1 MKVPCRWL
9 AEYVELDLS
18 EAAVE
23 RLAERLTL
31 AGLEVEAVSWTGSL
45 EGAVVGCVREKRP
58 HPDSDHLS
66 VCRVDVGGG
75 NDVEVVCGAPNVVED
90 MLVPFVSAGG
100 RLPSGLRIE
109 ARKIR
114 GVASNGMICSK
125 AEFGLEE
132 RSTGIWNF
140 DPALELKPGTDLND
154 LLEFDDAV
162 FDIKVPSNRPDC
174 MGIYG
179 IAREVAAVT
188 GRTLRPLTA
197 EVSEAPPAAAS
208 SVSIEIADPDDAPR
222 YAARLMSDVAIG
234 PAPLWLQHRLI
245 KAGMRPLSNVVDATN
260 YVMLEL
266 GHPLHPF
273 DADLVKGKIV
283 VRRARAEEPFR
294 TLDGVD
300 RTLSPDVLMIT
311 DQDGGLAIAGVMG
324 GERSEIRET
333 TTRVLLEV
341 AVFDLIAIRRSVR
354 SVGIRSEAAQ
364 RFERGIDPEAVP
376 LAAGRAAH
384 LLQELTGCRVHLDL
398 VDAYPRVRKPVKIR
412 LRPSRVASLLGV
424 SIDVGEIG
432 DLLQRLE
439 IKTAEDGG
447 DLVAT
452 VPTFRPDL
460 VREVDLIEEVGRIYG
475 YDRFPS
481 VPPTVP
487 LRIGKKDAVEVCKE
501 RVRAILS
508 GLGLSEV
515 VTDGFDKSQWREAFG
530 VTADELVAVSN
541 PMTTGQE
548 ALRWSLLPGMLSA
561 VETNLNRG
569 VEGGMLYEAGRIFTK
584 SGGER
589 DSLAGVLFG
598 RSQIP
603 LRGKRPVDLGEA
615 KGILAD
621 LFDGL
626 RLGRLRIADEPPPPF
641 LHPERGRSV
650 LLDDK
655 AIGFIGELA
664 PEIRERFPGVPELI
678 VFEFDL
684 GTLHQHSGA
693 PPFYSPPSRYPASK
707 RDLSLVVPIDL
718 PEAAVRQVFA
728 SEDAVEHVLLYD
740 LYQGEQVSE
749 GRKSLTY
756 EATFRVADRTLT
768 DEDVTEIVA
777 RIEKRLAELDVRL
790 RD

>member
-1 MKVPCRWL
+1 MKVSCRWL

-31 AGLEVEAVSWTGSL
+31 AGLEVEAISWTGSL
-45 EGAVVGCVREKRP
+45 EGAVVGRVREKRP

-75 NDVEVVCGAPNVVED
+75 DDVEVVCGASNVVQD
-90 MLVPFVSAGG
+90 VLVPFVSLGG
-100 RLPSGLRIE
+100 LLPSGLRIE
-109 ARKIR
+109 SRKIR

-132 RSTGIWNF
+132 HSTGVWNF

-188 GRTLRPLTA
+188 GRPLRPLQT
-197 EVSEAPPAAAS
+197 EVIETSPTAAS
-208 SVSIEIADPDDAPR
+208 SVSIEIAGPDDAPR
-222 YAARLMSDVAIG
+222 YAARLMSDVLIG
-234 PAPLWLQHRLI
+234 PAPLWMQHRLI
-245 KAGMRPLSNVVDATN
+245 KAGMRPLSDVVDATN

-273 DADLVKGKIV
+273 DADLIEGRIV

-300 RTLSPDVLMIT
+300 RALSPDVLMIT
-311 DQDGGLAIAGVMG
+311 DQAGGLAIAGVMG

-341 AVFDLIAIRRSVR
+341 AAFDLTAIRRSVR

-364 RFERGIDPEAVP
+364 RFERGIDPEGVP
-376 LAAGRAAH
+376 MAAARAAH
-384 LLQELTGCRVHLDL
+384 LLQKLTGCRVHRGL
-398 VDAYPRVRKPVKIR
+398 VDAYPRVRKSIKIR
-412 LRPSRVASLLGV
+412 LRPSRVAKLLGV
-424 SIDVGEIG
+424 SIDADEII
-432 DLLQRLE
+432 DLLQRLGL
-439 IKTAEDGG
+439 KTVKKGG

-452 VPTFRPDL
+452 VPTFRSDL
-460 VREVDLIEEVGRIYG
+460 VREVDLIEEIGRIYG

-481 VPPTVP
+481 IPPTVP
-487 LRIGKKDAVEVCKE
+487 LRIGRKDAVEACKE

-508 GLGLSEV
+508 GLGLSEI

-530 VTADELVAVSN
+530 VAADELVAVSN

-548 ALRWSLLPGMLSA
+548 ALRWSLLPGMLSV
-561 VETNLNRG
+561 VEANLNRG
-569 VEGGMLYEAGRIFTK
+569 VDGGMLYEMGRTFTK

-598 RSQIP
+598 RSHIP
-603 LRGKRPVDLGEA
+603 LRGKKPVNLGEA
-615 KGILAD
+615 KGILTD
-621 LFDGL
+621 LFDDL
-626 RLGRLRIADEPPPPF
+626 RLGKPRIADELPPSF
-641 LHPERGRSV
+641 LHPKRGRNV
-650 LLDDK
+650 LLEDRM
-655 AIGFIGELA
+655 IGSIGELA
-664 PEIRERFPGVPELI
+664 PEVREHFPGVPELI
-678 VFEFDL
+678 VFELDL
-684 GTLHQHSGA
+684 GALHQHTGA
-693 PPFYSPPSRYPASK
+693 PPTFFPPSRYPASK
-707 RDLSLVVPIDL
+707 RDLSLVAPIDL
-718 PEAAVRQVFA
+718 PEEAIREVFA
-728 SEDAVEHVLLYD
+728 SEDTVEHVFLYD
-740 LYQGEQVSE
+740 LYQGEQVAE

-777 RIEKRLAELDVRL
+777 RIEKRLAEINVRL